1 MFVRTLVFQAHTVI
15 IPKLIVYVTMKPFYT
30 FLDICYLEISLT
42 LLKQMKTRRA
52 ADVHRFVVVNLIL
65 STLI

>member
-1 MFVRTLVFQAHTVI
+1 MNSLRHNETL
-15 IPKLIVYVTMKPFYT
+15 PFIQT

-52 ADVHRFVVVNLIL
+52 VDVHRFVFVNLIH